1 VADGYYCQ
9 PNSLALHLRAVCV
22 VTFGDQLLKQVTMP
36 ANEIHR
42 LIDLIAFGNDY
53 GWLHRAKDYPSKY
66 LGQSHR
72 RARHYGHAEWIQ
84 KLESLGNRSRD
95 REVRQSDEGH
105 DLIDRT
111 WSSLTD
117 DEKLGWAAA
126 FKDVA
131 LHPES
136 YPNLFM
142 PDDYDKALKSEAFIR
157 LQGRFALLPL
167 EYIAGIR
174 A

>member
-1 VADGYYCQ
+1 
-9 PNSLALHLRAVCV
+9 
-22 VTFGDQLLKQVTMP
+22 MP

-53 GWLHRAKDYPSKY
+53 RWLHKAKDYPSKY
-66 LGQSHR
+66 LGKAHR
-72 RARHYGHAEWIQ
+72 KARHYSHTEWIR
-84 KLESLGNRSRD
+84 KLESLGNRPRD
-95 REVRQSDEGH
+95 REVRQSNEGH
-105 DLIDRT
+105 DLIDHT
-111 WSSLTD
+111 WSLLTD
-117 DEKLGWAAA
+117 EEKLGWAAA

-131 LHPES
+131 SHPEA

-142 PDDYDKALKSEAFIR
+142 PDDYHKALKSEAFIL

-167 EYIAGIR
+167 EYLAGIR